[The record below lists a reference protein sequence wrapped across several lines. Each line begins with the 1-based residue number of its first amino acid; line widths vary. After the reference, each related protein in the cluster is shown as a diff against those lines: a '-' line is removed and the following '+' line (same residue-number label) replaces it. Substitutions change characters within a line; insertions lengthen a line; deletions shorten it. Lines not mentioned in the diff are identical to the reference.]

1 MHISKD
7 KVIRWLSYVVYL
19 LLIAFVFRNG
29 IHTTNDS
36 GSYIGMSSI
45 RSPMYPALIKL
56 FYFIGGNHYQI
67 WLFCF
72 QILFGTF
79 GIFVF
84 SSFLH
89 RFFKLKYWLTFLL
102 VLFVAA
108 PYFIYGKIANL
119 VMTEAIAYPLF
130 LISVRFLIESVF
142 YKRMKPFAIYLICCI
157 PLWLT
162 RGQFLFFYVIS
173 SIVLMLFMFFLK
185 EKRKQI
191 ILLLLIFI
199 SSIVITNLIE
209 RTYSYFLFN
218 KFDKVSLIGVQLSA
232 AAFYLSTSEDVRFL
246 TDSTEIK
253 FFKGVQD
260 ITHKEN
266 SWNLAYVKTT
276 EGNNGLG
283 YYQMTYNKII
293 WQAVFP
299 EAVKCVPHSEASND
313 MSGWIYVNKLTKSVS
328 FKLIKQHWKEFS
340 SLIAM
345 NVLFGLGYKY
355 FAFIFLL
362 FLVVSVVFSIKHK
375 NNFSILYSLLLMIGL
390 LNVLLVSILEPAS
403 EQRYF
408 IYNYALYITL
418 IIIVIT
424 NWSNSI
430 ETIRSKNEHNSVEE
444 K

>member
-1 MHISKD
+1 MNINKD
-7 KVIRWLSYVVYL
+7 KTIHWLSYVVYL

-29 IHTTNDS
+29 IHTTGDS
-36 GSYIGMSSI
+36 ASYIGMSSI

-67 WLFCF
+67 WLLCF

-84 SSFLH
+84 SRFLH
-89 RFFKLKYWLTFLL
+89 QFFKLNDFLTF
-102 VLFVAA
+102 VLTLFLSI
-108 PYFIYGKIANL
+108 PYFFYGKIANL

-142 YKRMKPFAIYLICCI
+142 DKRMRPFVIYMICSV
-157 PLWLT
+157 PLVLT

-173 SIVLMLFMFFLK
+173 LVILMIFLIFLK
-185 EKRKQI
+185 EKRRKI
-191 ILLLLIFI
+191 YRLIAIFILLVI
-199 SSIVITNLIE
+199 STNLIE

-218 KFDKVSLIGVQLSA
+218 KFDKVNLSGVQLSA
-232 AAFYLSTSEDVRFL
+232 AAFYLSSVEDVRIF

-260 ITHKEN
+260 ITHKQN
-266 SWNLAYVKTT
+266 SWNLAYAKTT

-299 EAVKCVPHSEASND
+299 EAVKCVPHLEATND

-362 FLVVSVVFSIKHK
+362 FLVISVVFSIKYK

-390 LNVLLVSILEPAS
+390 LNVLLVSMLEPAS

-418 IIIVIT
+418 IIITIN
-424 NWSNSI
+424 NWANSI
-430 ETIRSKNEHNSVEE
+430 ETTRLKNEHHNIEQ